1 LPEMGECLACG
12 ATLNGDKA
20 YYHVLADGLMCSQ
33 HKRLASS
40 QLAPESR
47 ALAAQMFRAPV
58 ESFTEPRTTDSATDD
73 TVMRGRLGAAQHSD
87 LRKFLT
93 QIIER
98 HIEKK
103 LVTAS
108 MLAKL

>member
-1 LPEMGECLACG
+1 
-12 ATLNGDKA
+12 
-20 YYHVLADGLMCSQ
+20 LMCSQ

-47 ALAAQMFRAPV
+47 AVAAQMFRASV
-58 ESFTEPRTTDSATDD
+58 ESFAGDSWT
-73 TVMRGRLGAAQHSD
+73 AAQHSD